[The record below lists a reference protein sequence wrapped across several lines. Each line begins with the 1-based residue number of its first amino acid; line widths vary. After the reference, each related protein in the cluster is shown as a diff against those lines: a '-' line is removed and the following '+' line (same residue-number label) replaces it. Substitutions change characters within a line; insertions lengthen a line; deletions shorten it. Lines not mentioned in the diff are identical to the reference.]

1 MQPDFVP
8 AFFFC
13 FAVVHL
19 RRVVSFAVDGVT
31 KKVTYQTSFSK
42 AQLPESSYNNTI
54 VIEMDFP
61 AMEYD
66 ERTYN
71 VVFPF
76 TYWLGAMGG
85 AFSLAS
91 VLEKVFV
98 FLFWQMQQKT
108 STSAAQAP
116 AVELSVAK

>member
-1 MQPDFVP
+1 
-8 AFFFC
+8 
-13 FAVVHL
+13 VHL
-19 RRVVSFAVDGVT
+19 RRIVSFAVDGVT

-42 AQLPESSYNNTI
+42 AQLPDSSYNNTI

-66 ERTYN
+66 ERSYN

-85 AFSLAS
+85 AFSLAGI
-91 VLEKVFV
+91 LETFFV
-98 FLFWQMQQKT
+98 FLFRSMYPKM
-108 STSAAQAP
+108 SSSAVGGG
-116 AVELSVAK
+116 VELSVAK